1 MVNIQEAYEQYF
13 STVYRYLIT
22 MTGGNEDLSEELTQ
36 ETFYRATQKISE
48 FRGDS
53 KMSTWLCQIAK
64 YTFYQCLDKN
74 KRRKEVPLDDAVVL
88 AVREET
94 EKAVEEEES
103 KLLFYKQIQSLGS
116 PMRDVVMLRLTG
128 ELSFKEIG
136 DILSKSENWARVTFY
151 RAKQIL
157 GKELNVDESTNRM

>member
-1 MVNIQEAYEQYF
+1 MEIKEAYEQYF
-13 STVYRYLIT
+13 NTVYGYLST
-22 MTGGNEDLSEELTQ
+22 LTGGNHSLAEELTQ
-36 ETFYRATQKISE
+36 ETFYRAIKKIPQ

-64 YTFYQCLDKN
+64 FVYYQSLDK
-74 KRRKEVPLDDAVVL
+74 KRRGKEVSLD
-88 AVREET
+88 E
-94 EKAVEEEES
+94 AVENAMQEELQKSLEDAEAKMNIYKVIY
-103 KLLFYKQIQSLGS
+103 KLPL

-136 DILSKSENWARVTFY
+136 DIMAQSENWARVTFY

-157 GKELNVDESTNRM
+157 GKELKKDE